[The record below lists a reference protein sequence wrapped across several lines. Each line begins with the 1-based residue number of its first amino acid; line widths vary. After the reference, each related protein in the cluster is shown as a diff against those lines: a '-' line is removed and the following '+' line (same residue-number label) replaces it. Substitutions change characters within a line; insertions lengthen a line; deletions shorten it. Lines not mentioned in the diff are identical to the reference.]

1 MKILVINCGSS
12 SLKYQLIDMADE
24 SVICKGNCERIGIDG
39 SFITHKANG
48 GEWKVEVPFPSHT
61 EAFAK
66 VVEMMTTGEG
76 AVIKDKSEI
85 DAIGHRIVQG
95 AEKFKE
101 PCLVNDDVIQAIED
115 LAILAPAHNKAHG
128 QGLRSAKAVFG
139 ADVPNVVVF
148 DTAFH
153 ATMPAKA
160 YMYAVPY
167 EFYDKYSVRRY
178 GFHGTS
184 HKYVSRV
191 AAEYLGKK
199 PEELKTITCHL
210 GNGASLAAVDGGK
223 VVDTSMGLTPLGGFM
238 MGSRSG
244 DLDPSV
250 VGYISSI
257 TGIKGNDLT
266 DYLTKKAGFLGVSGI
281 SSDCRDIEI
290 AAEEGNE
297 RAKLVLDMYYYQI
310 QKFIGGYVAAMNGL
324 DCLVFTAGIGENS
337 SSVREGVC
345 EGLGYFG
352 VEINKEENKKR
363 GQAVI
368 DITAP
373 GAKVKTLII
382 QTNEELMIARDTMAV
397 IADK

>member
-12 SLKYQLIDMADE
+12 SLKYQLINMADE

-48 GEWKVEVPFPSHT
+48 GEWKVETNFPTHK

-66 VVEMMTTGEG
+66 VVEMMTEGEG
-76 AVIKDKSEI
+76 KVIESKSEI
-85 DAIGHRIVQG
+85 SAIGHRIVQG
-95 AEKFKE
+95 AEKFSE
-101 PCLVNDDVIQAIED
+101 PCLVNDDVIQTIDD
-115 LAILAPAHNKAHG
+115 LSVLAPAHNKAHAI
-128 QGLRSAKAVFG
+128 GLRSAKEVFG

-153 ATMPAKA
+153 ATMPPKA

-167 EFYDKYSVRRY
+167 EFYEKHAIRRY

-184 HKYVSRV
+184 HKFVSRT

-199 PEELKTITCHL
+199 PEELKMITLHL

-250 VGYISSI
+250 VGYISEL

-266 DYLTKKAGFLGVSGI
+266 DYLTKKAGFLGISGI
-281 SSDCRDIEI
+281 SSDCRDIEV
-290 AAEEGNE
+290 AAAEGNE
-297 RAKLVLDMYYYQI
+297 KAKLVLDMYFYQL
-310 QKFIGGYVAAMNGL
+310 QKFVGSYTAAMNGL
-324 DCLVFTAGIGENS
+324 DVMVFTAGIGENS
-337 SSVREGVC
+337 ASVREGVC

-352 VEINKEENKKR
+352 VEIDKEKNKLR
-363 GQAVI
+363 GLDVN
-368 DITAP
+368 DITGP
-373 GAKVKTLII
+373 NSKVKVLVVA
-382 QTNEELMIARDTMAV
+382 TNEELMIARDTKKV
-397 IADK
+397 VFGE

>member
-12 SLKYQLIDMADE
+12 SLKYQLINMADE

-48 GEWKVEVPFPSHT
+48 GEWKVETSFPTHK

-66 VVEMMTTGEG
+66 VVEMMTEGEG
-76 AVIKDKSEI
+76 KVIADKSEI
-85 DAIGHRIVQG
+85 AAIGHRIVQG
-95 AEKFKE
+95 AEKFSE
-101 PCLVNDDVIQAIED
+101 PCLVDDYVIQTIDD
-115 LAILAPAHNKAHG
+115 LSVLAPAHNKAHAI
-128 QGLRSAKAVFG
+128 GLRSAKEVFG
-139 ADVPNVVVF
+139 ANVPNVVVF

-153 ATMPAKA
+153 ATMPPKA

-167 EFYDKYSVRRY
+167 EFYEKHAIRRY

-184 HKYVSRV
+184 HKFVSRT

-199 PEELKTITCHL
+199 PEELKMITLHL

-250 VGYISSI
+250 VGYISEL
-257 TGIKGNDLT
+257 TGIKGNELT

-290 AAEEGNE
+290 EAANGNE
-297 RAKLVLDMYYYQI
+297 KAKLVLDMYYYQL
-310 QKFIGGYVAAMNGL
+310 QKFVGSYTAAMNGL
-324 DCLVFTAGIGENS
+324 DVMVFTAGIGENS
-337 SSVREGVC
+337 AGVREGVC

-352 VEINKEENKKR
+352 VEIDKEKNKLR
-363 GQAVI
+363 GLDVN
-368 DITAP
+368 DITGP
-373 GAKVKTLII
+373 NSKVKVLVVA
-382 QTNEELMIARDTMAV
+382 TNEELMIARDTKKV
-397 IADK
+397 VFGE

>member
-12 SLKYQLIDMADE
+12 SLKYQLINMADE

-48 GEWKVEVPFPSHT
+48 GEWKVETAFPTHK

-66 VVEMMTTGEG
+66 VVEMMTEGEG
-76 AVIKDKSEI
+76 KVIADKSEI
-85 DAIGHRIVQG
+85 AAIGHRIVQG
-95 AEKFKE
+95 AEKFSE
-101 PCLVNDDVIQAIED
+101 PCLVDDYVIQTIDD
-115 LAILAPAHNKAHG
+115 LSVLAPAHNKAHAI
-128 QGLRSAKAVFG
+128 GLRSAKEVFG
-139 ADVPNVVVF
+139 ANVPNVVVF

-153 ATMPAKA
+153 ATMPPKA

-167 EFYDKYSVRRY
+167 EFYEKYAIRRY

-184 HKYVSRV
+184 HKFVSRT

-199 PEELKTITCHL
+199 PEELKMITLHL

-250 VGYISSI
+250 VGYISEL
-257 TGIKGNDLT
+257 TGIKGNELT

-290 AAEEGNE
+290 EAANGNE
-297 RAKLVLDMYYYQI
+297 KAKLVLDMYYYQL
-310 QKFIGGYVAAMNGL
+310 QKFVGSYTAAMNGL
-324 DCLVFTAGIGENS
+324 DVMVFTAGIGENS
-337 SSVREGVC
+337 AGVREGVC

-352 VEINKEENKKR
+352 VEIDKEKNKLR
-363 GQAVI
+363 GLDVN
-368 DITAP
+368 DITGP
-373 GAKVKTLII
+373 NSKVKVLVVA
-382 QTNEELMIARDTMAV
+382 TNEELMIARDTKKV
-397 IADK
+397 VFGE

>member
-12 SLKYQLIDMADE
+12 SLKYQLIDMDDE

-48 GEWKVEVPFPSHT
+48 GEWMVEEDFPTHA

-85 DAIGHRIVQG
+85 GAIGHRIVQG
-95 AEKFKE
+95 AEKFSE
-101 PCLVNDDVIQAIED
+101 PCLVDDDVIQAIDD
-115 LAILAPAHNKAHG
+115 LSVLAPAHNKAHAI
-128 QGLRSAKAVFG
+128 GLRSARDVFG
-139 ADVPNVVVF
+139 KDVPNVVVF

-153 ATMPAKA
+153 ATMPPKA

-167 EFYDKYSVRRY
+167 EFYEKYAIRRY

-184 HKYVSRV
+184 HKYVSRT

-199 PEELKTITCHL
+199 PEELKMITCHL

-223 VVDTSMGLTPLGGFM
+223 VIDTSMGLTPLGGFM

-250 VGYISSI
+250 VGYISEI
-257 TGIKGNDLT
+257 TGIKGNALT
-266 DYLTKKAGFLGVSGI
+266 DYFTKNGGFLGVSGI
-281 SSDCRDIEI
+281 SSDCRDIER
-290 AAEEGNE
+290 AAKEGNE
-297 RAKLVLDMYYYQI
+297 RAQLVLDMYFYQL
-310 QKFIGGYVAAMNGL
+310 QKFIGSYVAAMGGL
-324 DCLVFTAGIGENS
+324 DCIVFTAGIGENS
-337 SSVREGVC
+337 PSVREGVC
-345 EGLGYFG
+345 AGLGYFG
-352 VEINKEENKKR
+352 VSIDKEANKKH
-363 GQAVI
+363 GEPVI
-368 DITAP
+368 DISGP
-373 GAKVKTLII
+373 DSKVKVLVI
-382 QTNEELMIARDTMAV
+382 QTNEELMIARDTLAV
-397 IADK
+397 ISK

>member
-1 MKILVINCGSS
+1 MKILVINYGSS
-12 SLKYQLIDMADE
+12 SLKYQLINMADE

-48 GEWKVEVPFPSHT
+48 GEWKVETNFPTHK

-66 VVEMMTTGEG
+66 VVEMMTEGEG
-76 AVIKDKSEI
+76 KVIESKSEI
-85 DAIGHRIVQG
+85 SAIGHRIVQG
-95 AEKFKE
+95 AEKFSE
-101 PCLVNDDVIQAIED
+101 PCLVNDDVIQTIDD
-115 LAILAPAHNKAHG
+115 LSVLAPAHNKAHAI
-128 QGLRSAKAVFG
+128 GLRSAKEVFG

-153 ATMPAKA
+153 ATMPPKA

-167 EFYDKYSVRRY
+167 EFYEKHAIRRY

-184 HKYVSRV
+184 HKFVSRT

-199 PEELKTITCHL
+199 PEELKMITLHL

-250 VGYISSI
+250 VGYISEL

-281 SSDCRDIEI
+281 SSDCRDIEV
-290 AAEEGNE
+290 AAEQGDEK
-297 RAKLVLDMYYYQI
+297 AKLVLDMYFYQL
-310 QKFIGGYVAAMNGL
+310 QKFVGSYTAAMIGL
-324 DCLVFTAGIGENS
+324 DVMVFTAGIGENS
-337 SSVREGVC
+337 ANVREGVC

-352 VEINKEENKKR
+352 VEIDKEQNKKR
-363 GQAVI
+363 GMAI
-368 DITAP
+368 NDITGP
-373 GAKVKTLII
+373 NSKVKVLVVA
-382 QTNEELMIARDTMAV
+382 TNEELMIARDTMNVVNA
-397 IADK
+397 K

>member
-12 SLKYQLIDMADE
+12 SLKYQLINMADE

-48 GEWKVEVPFPSHT
+48 GEWKVETNFPTHK

-66 VVEMMTTGEG
+66 VVEMMTEGEG
-76 AVIKDKSEI
+76 KVIESKSEI
-85 DAIGHRIVQG
+85 SAIGHRIVQG
-95 AEKFKE
+95 AEKFSE
-101 PCLVNDDVIQAIED
+101 PCLVNDDVIQTIDD
-115 LAILAPAHNKAHG
+115 LSVLAPAHNKAHAI
-128 QGLRSAKAVFG
+128 GLRSAKEVFG

-153 ATMPAKA
+153 ATMPPKA

-167 EFYDKYSVRRY
+167 EFYEKHAIRRY

-184 HKYVSRV
+184 HKFVSRT

-199 PEELKTITCHL
+199 PEELKMITLHL

-250 VGYISSI
+250 VGYISEL

-266 DYLTKKAGFLGVSGI
+266 DYLTKKAGFLGISGI
-281 SSDCRDIEI
+281 SSDCRDIEV
-290 AAEEGNE
+290 AAAEGNE
-297 RAKLVLDMYYYQI
+297 KAKLVLDMYFYQL
-310 QKFIGGYVAAMNGL
+310 QKFVGSYTAAMNGL
-324 DCLVFTAGIGENS
+324 DVMVFTAGIGENS
-337 SSVREGVC
+337 ASVREGVC

-352 VEINKEENKKR
+352 EEIDKEKNKLR
-363 GQAVI
+363 GLDVN
-368 DITAP
+368 DITGP
-373 GAKVKTLII
+373 NSKVKVLVVA
-382 QTNEELMIARDTMAV
+382 TNEELMIARDTKKV
-397 IADK
+397 VFGE

>member
-1 MKILVINCGSS
+1 MKVLVINCGSS
-12 SLKYQLIDMADE
+12 SLKYQLIDMTDE

-48 GEWKVEVPFPSHT
+48 GEWKVETSFPTHK
-61 EAFAK
+61 EAFSK
-66 VVEMMTTGEG
+66 VVEMMTEGEG
-76 AVIKDKSEI
+76 KVIADKSEI

-95 AEKFKE
+95 AEKFSE
-101 PCLVNDDVIQAIED
+101 PCLVTDEVIQTIDD
-115 LAILAPAHNKAHG
+115 LSVLAPAHNKAHAI
-128 QGLRSAKAVFG
+128 GLRSAKEVFG

-153 ATMPAKA
+153 ATMPPKA

-167 EFYDKYSVRRY
+167 EFYEKHSIRRY

-184 HKYVSRV
+184 HKFVSRA

-199 PEELKTITCHL
+199 PEDLKMITLHL

-223 VVDTSMGLTPLGGFM
+223 VIDTSMGLTPLGGFM

-250 VGYISSI
+250 VGYISEL

-290 AAEEGNE
+290 EAEKGNE
-297 RAKLVLDMYYYQI
+297 RAKLVLDMYFYQL
-310 QKFIGGYVAAMNGL
+310 QKFVGSYVAAMGGL
-324 DCLVFTAGIGENS
+324 DCMVFTAGIGENS
-337 SSVREGVC
+337 STVREGVC

-352 VEINKEENKKR
+352 VEIDKEQNKKR
-363 GQAVI
+363 GMDI
-368 DITAP
+368 NDITGP
-373 GAKVKTLII
+373 NSKVKVLVVR
-382 QTNEELMIARDTMAV
+382 TNEELMIARDTMAV
-397 IADK
+397 VTKK

>member
-12 SLKYQLIDMADE
+12 SLKYQLINMADE

-48 GEWKVEVPFPSHT
+48 GEWKVETDFPTHK

-66 VVEMMTTGEG
+66 VVEMMTEGEG
-76 AVIKDKSEI
+76 KVIASKSEI
-85 DAIGHRIVQG
+85 SAIGHRIVQG
-95 AEKFKE
+95 AEKFSE
-101 PCLVNDDVIQAIED
+101 PCLVNDDVIQTIDD
-115 LAILAPAHNKAHG
+115 LSVLAPAHNKAHAI
-128 QGLRSAKAVFG
+128 GLRSAKEVFG

-153 ATMPAKA
+153 ATMPPKA

-167 EFYDKYSVRRY
+167 EFYEKHAIRRY

-184 HKYVSRV
+184 HKFVSRT

-199 PEELKTITCHL
+199 PEELKMITLHL

-250 VGYISSI
+250 VGYISEL

-281 SSDCRDIEI
+281 SSDCRDIEV
-290 AAEEGNE
+290 AAAEGNE
-297 RAKLVLDMYYYQI
+297 KAKLVLDMYFYQL
-310 QKFIGGYVAAMNGL
+310 QKFVGSYTAAMNGL
-324 DCLVFTAGIGENS
+324 DVMVFTAGIGENS
-337 SSVREGVC
+337 ASVREGVC

-352 VEINKEENKKR
+352 VEIDKEKNKLR
-363 GQAVI
+363 GLDVN
-368 DITAP
+368 DITGP
-373 GAKVKTLII
+373 NSKVKVLVVA
-382 QTNEELMIARDTMAV
+382 TNEELMIARDTKKV
-397 IADK
+397 VFGE

>member
-12 SLKYQLIDMADE
+12 SLKYQLINMADE

-48 GEWKVEVPFPSHT
+48 GEWKVETNFPTHK

-66 VVEMMTTGEG
+66 VVEMMTEGEG
-76 AVIKDKSEI
+76 KVIESKSEI
-85 DAIGHRIVQG
+85 SAIGHRIVQG
-95 AEKFKE
+95 AEKFSE
-101 PCLVNDDVIQAIED
+101 PCLVNDDVIQTIDD
-115 LAILAPAHNKAHG
+115 LSVLAPAHNKAHAI
-128 QGLRSAKAVFG
+128 GLRSAKEVFG

-153 ATMPAKA
+153 ATMPPKA

-167 EFYDKYSVRRY
+167 EFYEKHAIRRY

-184 HKYVSRV
+184 HKFVSRT

-199 PEELKTITCHL
+199 PEELKMITLHL

-250 VGYISSI
+250 VGYISEL

-281 SSDCRDIEI
+281 SSDCRDIEV
-290 AAEEGNE
+290 AAAEGNE
-297 RAKLVLDMYYYQI
+297 KAKLVLDMYFYQL
-310 QKFIGGYVAAMNGL
+310 QKFVGSYTAAMNGL
-324 DCLVFTAGIGENS
+324 DVMVFTAGIGENS
-337 SSVREGVC
+337 ASVREGVC

-352 VEINKEENKKR
+352 VEIDKGKNKLR
-363 GQAVI
+363 GLDVN
-368 DITAP
+368 DITGP
-373 GAKVKTLII
+373 NSKVKVLVVA
-382 QTNEELMIARDTMAV
+382 TNEELMIARDTKKV
-397 IADK
+397 VFGE

>member
-1 MKILVINCGSS
+1 MKVLVINCGSS
-12 SLKYQLIDMADE
+12 SLKYQLIDMTDE

-48 GEWKVEVPFPSHT
+48 SEWKVETPFPTHK

-66 VVEMMTTGEG
+66 VVEMMTEGEG
-76 AVIKDKSEI
+76 KVIESKSEI

-95 AEKFKE
+95 AEKFSE
-101 PCLVNDDVIQAIED
+101 PCLVTDEVIQTIDD
-115 LAILAPAHNKAHG
+115 LSVLAPAHNKAHAI
-128 QGLRSAKAVFG
+128 GLRSAKEVFG

-153 ATMPAKA
+153 ATMPPKA

-167 EFYDKYSVRRY
+167 EFYEKHAIRRY

-184 HKYVSRV
+184 HKFVSRA

-199 PEELKTITCHL
+199 PEDLKMITLHL

-223 VVDTSMGLTPLGGFM
+223 VIDTSMGLTPLGGFM

-250 VGYISSI
+250 VGYISEI
-257 TGIKGNDLT
+257 TGIKGNELT

-297 RAKLVLDMYYYQI
+297 KAKLVLDMYFYQL
-310 QKFIGGYVAAMNGL
+310 QKFVGSYVAAMGGL
-324 DCLVFTAGIGENS
+324 DCMVFTAGIGENS
-337 SSVREGVC
+337 SAVREGVC

-352 VEINKEENKKR
+352 VEIDKEQNKKR
-363 GQAVI
+363 GLDI
-368 DITAP
+368 NDITGP
-373 GAKVKTLII
+373 NSKVKVLVVR
-382 QTNEELMIARDTMAV
+382 TNEELMIARDTMAV
-397 IADK
+397 VTKK

>member
-12 SLKYQLIDMADE
+12 SLKYQLINMDDE

-48 GEWKVEVPFPSHT
+48 GEWKVETNFPTHK

-66 VVEMMTTGEG
+66 VVEMMTEGEG
-76 AVIKDKSEI
+76 KVIESKSEI
-85 DAIGHRIVQG
+85 SAIGHRIVQG
-95 AEKFKE
+95 AEKFSE
-101 PCLVNDDVIQAIED
+101 PCLVNDDVIQTIDD
-115 LAILAPAHNKAHG
+115 LSVLAPAHNKAHAI
-128 QGLRSAKAVFG
+128 GLRSAKEVFG

-153 ATMPAKA
+153 ATMPPKA

-167 EFYDKYSVRRY
+167 EFYEKHAIRRY

-184 HKYVSRV
+184 HKFVSRT

-199 PEELKTITCHL
+199 PEELKMITLHL

-250 VGYISSI
+250 VGYISEL

-281 SSDCRDIEI
+281 SSDCRDIEV
-290 AAEEGNE
+290 AAAEGNE
-297 RAKLVLDMYYYQI
+297 KAKLVLDMYFYQL
-310 QKFIGGYVAAMNGL
+310 QKFVGSYTAAMNGL
-324 DCLVFTAGIGENS
+324 DVMVFTAGIGENS
-337 SSVREGVC
+337 ASVREGVC

-352 VEINKEENKKR
+352 VEIDKEKNKLR
-363 GQAVI
+363 GLDVN
-368 DITAP
+368 DITGP
-373 GAKVKTLII
+373 NSKVKVLVVA
-382 QTNEELMIARDTMAV
+382 TNEELMIARDTKKV
-397 IADK
+397 VFGE

>member
-12 SLKYQLIDMADE
+12 SLKYQLIDMTDE

-48 GEWKVEVPFPSHT
+48 GEWKVEVDFPTHK
-61 EAFAK
+61 EAFNK
-66 VVEMMTTGEG
+66 VVEMMTEGEG
-76 AVIKDKSEI
+76 KVIADKAEI
-85 DAIGHRIVQG
+85 NAIGHRIVQG
-95 AEKFKE
+95 AEKFSE
-101 PCLVNDDVIQAIED
+101 PCLVTDEVIQTIDD
-115 LAILAPAHNKAHG
+115 LSVLAPAHNKAHAI
-128 QGLRSAKAVFG
+128 GLRSAKEVFG

-153 ATMPAKA
+153 ATMPPKA

-167 EFYDKYSVRRY
+167 EFYEKHAIRRY

-184 HKYVSRV
+184 HKFVSRA

-199 PEELKTITCHL
+199 PEELKMITLHL

-250 VGYISSI
+250 VGYISEL

-281 SSDCRDIEI
+281 SSDCRDIEV
-290 AAEEGNE
+290 AVAEGNE
-297 RAKLVLDMYYYQI
+297 KAKLVLDMYFYQL
-310 QKFIGGYVAAMNGL
+310 QKFVGSYTAAMNGL
-324 DCLVFTAGIGENS
+324 DVMVFTAGIGENS
-337 SSVREGVC
+337 ASVREGVC

-352 VEINKEENKKR
+352 VEIDKEQNKKR
-363 GQAVI
+363 GLAI
-368 DITAP
+368 NDITGP
-373 GAKVKTLII
+373 NSKVKVLVVA
-382 QTNEELMIARDTMAV
+382 TNEELMIARDTMAV
-397 IADK
+397 VNG

>member
-1 MKILVINCGSS
+1 
-12 SLKYQLIDMADE
+12 MADE

-48 GEWKVEVPFPSHT
+48 GEWKVETAFPTHK

-66 VVEMMTTGEG
+66 VVEMMTEGEG
-76 AVIKDKSEI
+76 KVIADKSEI
-85 DAIGHRIVQG
+85 AAIGHRIVQG
-95 AEKFKE
+95 AEKFSE
-101 PCLVNDDVIQAIED
+101 PCLVDDYVIQTIDD
-115 LAILAPAHNKAHG
+115 LSVLAPAHNKAHAI
-128 QGLRSAKAVFG
+128 GLRSAKEVFG
-139 ADVPNVVVF
+139 ANVPNVVVF

-153 ATMPAKA
+153 ATMPPKA

-167 EFYDKYSVRRY
+167 EFYEKHAIRRY

-184 HKYVSRV
+184 HKFVSRT

-199 PEELKTITCHL
+199 PEELKMITLHL

-250 VGYISSI
+250 VGYISEL
-257 TGIKGNDLT
+257 TGIKGNELT

-290 AAEEGNE
+290 EAANGNE
-297 RAKLVLDMYYYQI
+297 KAKLVLDMYYYQL
-310 QKFIGGYVAAMNGL
+310 QKFVGSYTAAMNGL
-324 DCLVFTAGIGENS
+324 DVMVFTAGIGENS
-337 SSVREGVC
+337 AGVREGVC

-352 VEINKEENKKR
+352 VEIDKEKNKLR
-363 GQAVI
+363 GLDVN
-368 DITAP
+368 DITGP
-373 GAKVKTLII
+373 NSKVKVLVVA
-382 QTNEELMIARDTMAV
+382 TNEELMIARDTKKV
-397 IADK
+397 VFGE